1 MKTIRGDLLKL
12 ALEGEFEVIVHGCNC
27 LCTMGAGI
35 AKFVKATF
43 PEAYEAD
50 LETGKGD
57 RSKMGTYSSATV
69 NRNGHEITIVNAY
82 TQYHYRGKKPLV
94 DYDALAEVFTK
105 IGRDFDGKRIGYP
118 LIGAGLGGGDWARI
132 SDLIDGALKGQDHT
146 LVEFA

>member
-1 MKTIRGDLLKL
+1 MKTVRGDLLKL
-12 ALEGEFEVIVHGCNC
+12 AVEGEFDVIVHGCNC

-57 RSKMGTYSSATV
+57 RSKLGTYSSATV
-69 NRNGHEITIVNAY
+69 DRNGHEITIVNAY
-82 TQYHYRGKKPLV
+82 TQYHYRGKKPLI
-94 DYDALAEVFTK
+94 DYDALASVFKT

-118 LIGAGLGGGDWARI
+118 LIGAGLGGGDWTTIAG
-132 SDLIDGALKGQDHT
+132 LIDEALQGQDHT
-146 LVEFA
+146 LVEFG